1 MGYKEL
7 DMTISKEALAMQ
19 KEARDF
25 AMKVLRP
32 AGIALDELHN
42 PEDVIADRSVLWD
55 VFKKYRQMDLH
66 LQGFPEELGGVGE
79 IEPMA
84 NILINEELGYGDVG
98 LAISLGVSAMPFA
111 MAAKLPDPELQELA
125 KAYCKDKD
133 ARMIGCWCM
142 MEPDHGSDWILTSHP
157 GFDDPKNVGV
167 PSVRAEKSGSH
178 YILNGQKAA
187 WVSNGTIATHGVVH
201 LNLDPALGMR
211 GDGIAIV
218 PLDLAGVSRGKP
230 LNKIGQ
236 RSLNQG
242 EIFFDNVTLP
252 EKYMVIPD
260 PGVGTIMKDLT
271 LIGANT
277 GMGML
282 FTGVAQAAFDE
293 ALNYAKKRM
302 QGGKPIFDHQSVR
315 LRLFKMFS
323 LVESTRAFTRRTALY
338 NMTHND
344 PLNGLIPSAAH
355 GMACKV
361 LSTETAFQVASEAL
375 QIFGGNGLS
384 REYVIEKI
392 FRDARASM
400 IEDGENNVL
409 SLVGAAHL

>member
-1 MGYKEL
+1 
-7 DMTISKEALAMQ
+7 
-19 KEARDF
+19 
-25 AMKVLRP
+25 
-32 AGIALDELHN
+32 
-42 PEDVIADRSVLWD
+42 
-55 VFKKYRQMDLH
+55 
-66 LQGFPEELGGVGE
+66 
-79 IEPMA
+79 
-84 NILINEELGYGDVG
+84 
-98 LAISLGVSAMPFA
+98 
-111 MAAKLPDPELQELA
+111 
-125 KAYCKDKD
+125 
-133 ARMIGCWCM
+133 MIGCWCM

-157 GFDDPKNVGV
+157 GFDDPKSVGV
-167 PSVRAEKSGSH
+167 PSVRAEKKESE

-201 LNLDPALGMR
+201 LNLDPSLGMR

-218 PLDLAGVSRGKP
+218 PLDLPGVSRGKP

-242 EIFFDNVTLP
+242 EIFFDNVKLP

-260 PGVGTIMKDLT
+260 PGMGTIMKDLT
-271 LIGANT
+271 LVGANT

-282 FTGVAQAAFDE
+282 FAGVAQAAFDE
-293 ALNYAKKRM
+293 ALTYAKKRM
-302 QGGKPIFDHQSVR
+302 QGGRPIFDHQSVR

-323 LVESTRAFTRRTALY
+323 MVESIRAFTRRTALF
-338 NMTHND
+338 NMANND
-344 PLNGLIPSAAH
+344 PLNGLFPSAAH

-361 LSTETAFQVASEAL
+361 LATETAFQVASEAL